1 MKISTLFYTL
11 RQGFSNIFRN
21 LWFSMASV
29 ATISTCL
36 FLFGLFYAIVAN
48 VQNVMNTVEEGV
60 SVTVFFQEGT
70 TDERMKEIGGLIEVR
85 DEVSDVNFISDEEA
99 WATFGPEYFGEDYQ
113 EGFPENPLEGW
124 DSYEVYLNDVSRQ
137 SDLVTWLQSIP
148 EVREVYFSELTA
160 NTLSGMNMLIAYVSL
175 GIVATLL
182 AVSIFLINNTVAMGI
197 FVRKEEINIMKYIG
211 ATDFFVRAP
220 FVVEGMLIGLIGSA
234 IPLGVIYSLYNYAL
248 TYVIERFSVLSSFL
262 NFLSVEEVFR
272 VLLPVTLLV
281 GVGIGFLGSI
291 STVRKHLRV

>member
-85 DEVSDVNFISDEEA
+85 DEVSDVIFISDEEA

-124 DSYEVYLNDVSRQ
+124 DSYEVYLSDVSRQ